1 MPCKEIIQ
9 IRFRFSRGFSISI
22 QPPTLFFIDIY
33 NCITFFLFKNG
44 LGEEIM
50 KIYVK
55 NLVTVIMEN
64 LLSID
69 DNQHVKKY
77 IFDSFKHNTKVN

>member
-1 MPCKEIIQ
+1 
-9 IRFRFSRGFSISI
+9 
-22 QPPTLFFIDIY
+22 
-33 NCITFFLFKNG
+33 
-44 LGEEIM
+44 M

-69 DNQHVKKY
+69 EYQHVKKY
-77 IFDSFKHNTKVN
+77 IFDSFKHNTKVTWTFFIFSFINNF

>member
-1 MPCKEIIQ
+1 
-9 IRFRFSRGFSISI
+9 
-22 QPPTLFFIDIY
+22 
-33 NCITFFLFKNG
+33 
-44 LGEEIM
+44 M

-77 IFDSFKHNTKVN
+77 IFDNFKHNT

>member
-1 MPCKEIIQ
+1 
-9 IRFRFSRGFSISI
+9 
-22 QPPTLFFIDIY
+22 
-33 NCITFFLFKNG
+33 
-44 LGEEIM
+44 M

-77 IFDSFKHNTKVN
+77 IFDSYKHNTKVT

>member
-1 MPCKEIIQ
+1 
-9 IRFRFSRGFSISI
+9 
-22 QPPTLFFIDIY
+22 
-33 NCITFFLFKNG
+33 
-44 LGEEIM
+44 M

-69 DNQHVKKY
+69 DSKQVKKY
-77 IFDSFKHNTKVN
+77 IFDSFKHNTKVTWTFFIFHLETIFRYSFQL